1 MMTELEKL
9 MSSPDFVGKVFKS
22 GDKQY
27 TVSVADNFSY
37 KDPIDGSLT
46 TKQGLRI
53 IFSDGSR
60 IIYRLSGTGSQGA
73 TIRLYVDCYEND
85 SSKLRADAQQIL
97 KPLIEIALQIS
108 KLKEYTGRDSP
119 TVIT

>member
-1 MMTELEKL
+1 MMADLEKL
-9 MSSPDFVGKVFKS
+9 MSAPDFVGQTLTS
-22 GDKQY
+22 GDKQF

-37 KDPIDGSLT
+37 KDPIDSSLT

-73 TIRLYVDCYEND
+73 TIRLYVDCFESD
-85 SSKLRADAQQIL
+85 SSKFRADAQQIL
-97 KPLIEIALQIS
+97 KPLIDIALQVS
-108 KLKEYTGRDSP
+108 KLKEYTGRDAP